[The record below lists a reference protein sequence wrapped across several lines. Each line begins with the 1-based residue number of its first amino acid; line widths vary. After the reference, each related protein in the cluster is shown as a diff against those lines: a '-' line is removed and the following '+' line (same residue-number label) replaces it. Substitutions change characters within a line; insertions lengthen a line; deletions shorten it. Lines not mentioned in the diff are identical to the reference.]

1 MGPRNGGSHAA
12 TWSPQGHTSH
22 WDPRKKQ
29 QIPHLVVE
37 TKHEL
42 ICLEG
47 LPAKAGKPAF
57 FICVTEGGQIRRVEC
72 AGCQGMFNNIIFT
85 GFNPWSKYYASLG
98 WNMQIQENKRDLN
111 HPPPKECSRNNE
123 DPYDTLV
130 LILVS
135 WCPLSWE
142 DFSYQFKLR
151 KKTPTGYLLGLWVNP
166 LWSHPQYDHFYGSD
180 SSPPQMVKYI
190 DIY

>member
-1 MGPRNGGSHAA
+1 MIEAPPTESMPSLRIQPLRSK
-12 TWSPQGHTSH
+12 
-22 WDPRKKQ
+22 KKQ
-29 QIPHLVVE
+29 QIAHLVVE
-37 TKHEL
+37 MKHEL
-42 ICLEG
+42 ICLED
-47 LPAKAGKPAF
+47 LPAKAGFPAL

-98 WNMQIQENKRDLN
+98 WSMQIQENKRDLN

-142 DFSYQFKLR
+142 SFSYQFKLR
-151 KKTPTGYLLGLWVNP
+151 KKIPTGNLLGLWVNP
-166 LWSHPQYDHFYGSD
+166 LLSHPQYDHFYGLD
-180 SSPPQMVKYI
+180 SSPPQMVKYS